1 MRESINKS
9 NRSFPFKWELVFL
22 LWVAYFLNQGDR
34 QIFNVVIPLIKEDL
48 QINDVQ
54 IGWIASIFTLVYGLL
69 VPVAGVLSDKLDK
82 VKILLLSLAVFSI
95 GTLLTGIGQGVIALI
110 IYRSIATGGGEA
122 FYYPAANSLIAK
134 YHDSTRATAMAIHQT
149 SLYAGVILSGFIA
162 GYLGEH
168 YGWRVAFY
176 VFGAF
181 GILWAIVIFLRMRN
195 KPADSVEL
203 SVQQEMNDSAVLDT
217 FKRIASTKT
226 AIMLSIAFGFM
237 CFVNI
242 GYLTWIPTYLH
253 EKYSLT
259 LASSGLNSTLYHFL
273 GAFFGV
279 LLGAKIADRFAQYR
293 KTIRL
298 EIQVSGLLIGAP
310 FIFLIGQS
318 DSLLWTYVYM
328 FVFGFFRGVY
338 DSNLF
343 AALFDVIE
351 SKYRAAATGF
361 MLSFGFVVGAFA
373 PVLLGHIRMTID
385 MAYGIT
391 LLSICYLIGALM
403 IFLGLKLF
411 FKKENI
417 S

>member
-1 MRESINKS
+1 MKEPRINSS
-9 NRSFPFKWELVFL
+9 NGLSFKWELVLL

-48 QINDVQ
+48 NINDVQ

-82 VKILLLSLAVFSI
+82 VKILLLSLTIFSI
-95 GTLLTGIGQGVIALI
+95 GTLLTGVGNGVIALI
-110 IYRSIATGGGEA
+110 VYRSIATGGGEA

-134 YHDSTRATAMAIHQT
+134 YHDSTRATAMSIHQT
-149 SLYAGVILSGFIA
+149 SLYAGVILSGFVA
-162 GYLGEH
+162 GYLGEN

-176 VFGAF
+176 VFGIF
-181 GILWAIVIFLRMRN
+181 GILWAIVIYLRMRN
-195 KPADSVEL
+195 RRDDHSTNADLDSY
-203 SVQQEMNDSAVLDT
+203 NDTDVLTT

-226 AIMLSIAFGFM
+226 AIMLSVAFGFM

-253 EKYSLT
+253 EKYNLS

-279 LLGAKIADRFAQYR
+279 LLGANIADKQSKFRQG
-293 KTIRL
+293 IRL
-298 EIQVSGLLIGAP
+298 EIQAIGLLLGAP

-318 DSLLWTYVYM
+318 DSLILVYIYM
-328 FVFGFFRGVY
+328 FIFGFFRGIY

-343 AALFDVIE
+343 ASLFDVIE
-351 SKYRAAATGF
+351 AKYRATSTGF
-361 MLSFGFVVGAFA
+361 MLSFGFVVGAVA
-373 PVLLGHIRMTID
+373 PVLLGYIRMTAD
-385 MAYGIT
+385 MTVGIS
-391 LLSICYLIGALM
+391 LLSICYLIGSLVIFFAL
-403 IFLGLKLF
+403 KVF
-411 FKKENI
+411 FKKEYI